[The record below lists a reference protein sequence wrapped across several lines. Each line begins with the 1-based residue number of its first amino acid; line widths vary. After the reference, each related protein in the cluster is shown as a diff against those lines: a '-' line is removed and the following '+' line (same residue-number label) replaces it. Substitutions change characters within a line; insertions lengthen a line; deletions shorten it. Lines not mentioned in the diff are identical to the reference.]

1 MDAPESFVQK
11 RDNCDAGTAN
21 TLAIYHQSRK
31 MAEVFKNRSAKL
43 AYYYLREVGISCSLI
58 PRLADLFVVGTCEI
72 LL

>member
-1 MDAPESFVQK
+1 MDAPESSVQK

-31 MAEVFKNRSAKL
+31 MAEVFKNRPAKL
-43 AYYYLREVGISCSLI
+43 ASYYLREVGVRCSLV
-58 PRLADLFVVGTCEI
+58 PRLADLLVVGTCEV